1 MLDLLQRQNKQKKI
15 SGVLKMSEE
24 NKQIEWYLR
33 LTTDNGY
40 GDPEG
45 YCFSDPSDS
54 KDEIRLIEYK
64 AYEKL
69 QQELEQLKENT
80 LKDFKDIQELKTR
93 IKEMSDHSKG
103 CAHCGMD
110 MFAHTK
116 WRKFAEIL
124 SLK

>member
-1 MLDLLQRQNKQKKI
+1 MNTHCLRCGDQIWSYEGYVKK
-15 SGVLKMSEE
+15 LEAE
-24 NKQIEWYLR
+24 NKVLR
-33 LTTDNGY
+33 
-40 GDPEG
+40 
-45 YCFSDPSDS
+45 
-54 KDEIRLIEYK
+54 DEK
-64 AYEKL
+64 EKL

-80 LKDFKDIQELKTR
+80 LKDFKDIQELKTI

-103 CAHCGMD
+103 YAHCGMD